1 MARSWSSTT
10 CSASTT
16 ATPPASSSAT
26 PTCARR
32 WSRASRRSPRTCA
45 RGATQRPSTATRS
58 RPTSWTVC
66 TSSCAKC
73 EANPSREAS
82 ASEHRTLRVVRG
94 LGRRARPLHEGEV
107 QKMRRFLPSPAMVVA
122 VVALAVSL
130 GGSAYAALVITGKNI
145 KNGTVTG
152 KDIRS
157 HSLRGSDVKHDGI
170 GGGSIKESTRGTVP
184 GAFLA
189 GGSSRFAV
197 VNSNGQAV
205 RGRDISSAART
216 EEGRYQV
223 IFNANVRNCG
233 YYATIGGISASTPPS
248 HSEIS
253 VS

>member
-1 MARSWSSTT
+1 
-10 CSASTT
+10 
-16 ATPPASSSAT
+16 
-26 PTCARR
+26 
-32 WSRASRRSPRTCA
+32 
-45 RGATQRPSTATRS
+45 
-58 RPTSWTVC
+58 
-66 TSSCAKC
+66 
-73 EANPSREAS
+73 
-82 ASEHRTLRVVRG
+82 
-94 LGRRARPLHEGEV
+94 
-107 QKMRRFLPSPAMVVA
+107 MRRFLPSPAMVVA
-122 VVALAVSL
+122 VIALAVSL

-170 GGGSIKESTRGTVP
+170 GGGSIKESTLGTVP

-253 VS
+253 VSSLGSNVNGVAVRTQNGGNGNPLDRAFHLIVMC